1 MTLKVTDINALKKI
15 AEGEVVEL
23 PGFSET
29 PFIVRLRQPS
39 LVGLVA
45 NGKIPNHLMGIA
57 TSLFN
62 NDTKRLEKELESEKG
77 VKGMHE
83 IMTIMAE
90 NCLIEPTMED
100 IRNAG
105 VELTD
110 IQLTAIFN
118 YSQRGAKVL
127 EQFRI

>member
-29 PFIVRLRQPS
+29 PFIARLRQPS

-45 NGKIPNHLMGIA
+45 SGKIPNHLMGIA
-57 TSLFN
+57 TALFN
-62 NDTKRLEKELESEKG
+62 NDTKRLEKELDGEKG
-77 VKGMHE
+77 IKGMHQM
-83 IMTIMAE
+83 MTIMAE
-90 NCLIEPTMED
+90 NCLIEPTLAD
-100 IRNAG
+100 IKEAG
-105 VELTD
+105 LELTD

>member
-29 PFIVRLRQPS
+29 PFIARLRQPS
-39 LVGLVA
+39 LVGLIA

-57 TSLFN
+57 TSIFN
-62 NDTKRLEKELESEKG
+62 NDTKRLEKEIETEKG
-77 VKGMHE
+77 IKGMHE
-83 IMTIMAE
+83 LMTIMAE

-100 IRNAG
+100 IKNAG
-105 VELTD
+105 LELTD

>member
-1 MTLKVTDINALKKI
+1 
-15 AEGEVVEL
+15 
-23 PGFSET
+23 
-29 PFIVRLRQPS
+29 
-39 LVGLVA
+39 
-45 NGKIPNHLMGIA
+45 
-57 TSLFN
+57 
-62 NDTKRLEKELESEKG
+62 
-77 VKGMHE
+77 
-83 IMTIMAE
+83 MTIMAE